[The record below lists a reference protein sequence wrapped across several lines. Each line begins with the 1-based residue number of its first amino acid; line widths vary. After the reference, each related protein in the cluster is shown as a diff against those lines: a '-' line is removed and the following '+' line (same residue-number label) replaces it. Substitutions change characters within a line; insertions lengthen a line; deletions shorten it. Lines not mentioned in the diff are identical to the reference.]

1 MLFYMKD
8 EQQPTTILVTGANGQ
23 LGQTI
28 SELYA
33 KNNLG
38 LEFTFVSKE
47 KFDITN
53 EDAILTYFRNNKFD
67 YCINCAAYTNVEQ
80 AEKIPKIAFK
90 VNAEGVKWLAK
101 ACKQTNTILIH
112 ISTDYVFD
120 GEKKEPYTP
129 SDVPNP
135 INEYGKSKLL
145 GEHYIQ
151 EILSNHFIVRTS
163 WLYSKKYGKNFY
175 RTIKALA
182 EEKKELTITTEE
194 TGCPTK
200 TETLAKY
207 ILDLI
212 IQKSTNYG
220 IKHVSDGVAMTWYD
234 FANQIL
240 SENNLKNKANLVKGN
255 KYVTFAK
262 RPKNVVLNCF

>member
-1 MLFYMKD
+1 MKD

-145 GEHYIQ
+145 GEKYIQ
-151 EILSNHFIVRTS
+151 EEIMDNYFIVRTS
-163 WLYSKKYGKNFY
+163 WLYSKKYGHNFY
-175 RTIKALA
+175 RTIVEKA
-182 EEKKELTITTEE
+182 KNQKELSVTIEQI
-194 TGCPTK
+194 GCPTD
-200 TETLAKY
+200 TVNLAQY

-212 IQKSTNYG
+212 TQNKTNFG
-220 IKHVSDGVAMTWYD
+220 IHHYCDDKVMTWFD
-234 FANQIL
+234 FAEQIL
-240 SENNLKNKANLVKGN
+240 LENKLNNKTKLVKANN
-255 KYVTFAK
+255 YITFAR
-262 RPKNVVLNCF
+262 RPKYSCLLSKRD